1 MQWSRKLSQIQGE
14 VLSRIKHFDWT
25 QRKLVI
31 QQFSRNTLQRISW
44 KSPKIIVT
52 LSVSLI
58 LIGGVTYNLT
68 TTTSAAAVL
77 VNGHQIG
84 LAKNSA
90 TAENLVKTVLQ
101 QEGKPYGVVAK
112 THDVITY
119 ENVRISPAVYLES
132 SLNEEKLKNDISCY
146 VDGYSLKANG
156 SVVAVLPNKED
167 VNQVLKKYQDYY
179 AKPSSENKIESISFA
194 ENVSVKKAEV
204 SPDQVKSADQAFK
217 VLMDGKITTKNYTV
231 QPNDSWWLIARKNDM
246 LTDDVLA
253 GNPGST
259 KNTMLKPGETIKLVD
274 STPYLTVVSK
284 GTYSGS
290 ETVPYDVV
298 TKIDPSLAFDN
309 SKIVTQ
315 GSNGAKL
322 VTYSYVRKN
331 GIDVTK
337 KVLAEKI
344 TQNPVNQ
351 VIAKGP
357 GNVTVAYGISRGSSN
372 NSSIVGRAL
381 SLQGTPYVFG
391 GTTRSGF
398 DCSGFTKYVYAN
410 SGISLPRTSYAQ
422 FASGRSVS
430 KNDLQP
436 GDLVFFTTYTS
447 GASHVGIY
455 MGGGRFIH
463 ASNPNSGIEVSSLSD
478 SFYASRY
485 LGARRYN

>member
-14 VLSRIKHFDWT
+14 VLSRLKHFDWT
-25 QRKLVI
+25 QKKLVI
-31 QQFSRNTLQRISW
+31 QQFSRDTLRKISW
-44 KSPKIIVT
+44 KSPKVIGT
-52 LSVSLI
+52 LSISLI

-84 LAKNSA
+84 LARNSA
-90 TAENLVKTVLQ
+90 TAENLVKTILQ
-101 QEGKPYGVVAK
+101 QEGKPYGLVAK

-119 ENVRISPAVYLES
+119 ENVRVSPAVYLES
-132 SLNEEKLKNDISCY
+132 SLNEEKLENDITCY
-146 VDGYSLKANG
+146 VDGYTLKADG

-167 VNQVLKKYQDYY
+167 VDKVLKKYQDYY

-194 ENVSVKKAEV
+194 ENVSAEKAEV
-204 SPDQVKSADQAFK
+204 SPDQVKTADQAFK

-246 LTDDVLA
+246 LTDEVLA

-274 STPYLTVVSK
+274 STPYLTVVSQ

-290 ETVPYDVV
+290 ETIPYDIVSK
-298 TKIDPSLAFDN
+298 TDPSLAFGN
-309 SKIVTQ
+309 SKVVTQ

-337 KVLAEKI
+337 KVLAEKV

-381 SLQGTPYVFG
+381 SLEGTPYVFG

-422 FASGRSVS
+422 FASGSPVS

-463 ASNPNSGIEVSSLSD
+463 ASNPNSGIEVSSLGD